1 MEVNRQGASASP
13 ASSVPSAPPGKI
25 KRWLQDGWSE
35 RLFWTCLAVM
45 VWQWI
50 VMLEPYWY
58 DETIAMSID
67 ALLIIWGVSV
77 LFPRQFFGRLFI
89 GLPLVMRVIY
99 MELARNHLWIEDGAG
114 WERLQA
120 FHPYIWFV
128 VGIWLCYEA
137 LNQIVR
143 GTGRIIMWLLIQVIV
158 FGILDSFT
166 EDILWDQVAWIVGAA
181 LVWLIGLH
189 FSEMKDSYPEMKR
202 TSLRYLLQMAAS
214 GIVVIALIITVG
226 VNMPGLEPILTD
238 PYTAWTNRNGT
249 GGNFVG
255 RIVSNVTGTG
265 TGTGTP
271 TPTTSGYSN
280 HDSQL
285 GAGFQMDYE
294 PVMTV
299 TSEARG
305 YWRGEAKDIYTGQGW
320 VDANRE
326 LSLEPLSIGE
336 RFEADDAPAKRVRT
350 KEIIQ
355 KVQIQSDQI
364 YPVLFGMYSV
374 SAVEELEGGDTDRLI
389 WNGRESEIRY
399 EGRGAARYPASY
411 TIVSHVPIISEE
423 ELRAALPAEAPDS
436 VYLQLP
442 DRFPERVAD
451 LARTL
456 TEGETNNYDKAK
468 KIEQYLR
475 TQFTYTNA
483 PDLSKRTSSDFVEGF
498 LFEIK
503 EGYCDYFSTS
513 MAVMLRSVGVP
524 ARWVK
529 GYAPGAREGAD
540 HQMMTGSFDPDEGGR
555 FRVTNADAH
564 SWVEVYMGEYGWV
577 SFEPT
582 PGFSMPNPE
591 HGQEQEPDTPPEQ
604 EEEKQPEVK
613 EEKKAGKPEEERPIP
628 AWVVTAARSIVGAA
642 LLGLLAWLVRLWGQA
657 GFSPRWLRT
666 FRRRISP
673 RDRVVLETELWLSY
687 CRLRGLRKEPH
698 ETVREAALRWSE
710 GRPQLEA
717 SLQIIVPMFEQA
729 KYSGEPLDQADVAR
743 FREAVRQFRRVRK
756 R

>member
-1 MEVNRQGASASP
+1 MEVNRQPKSAYS
-13 ASSVPSAPPGKI
+13 ASSVQPAAPGMM
-25 KRWLQDGWSE
+25 KRWLLGGWSE

-58 DETIAMSID
+58 DETIAMSKD
-67 ALLIIWGVSV
+67 ALLIIWGVTV
-77 LFPRQFFGRLFI
+77 LFPRQFFGRLLI

-99 MELARNHLWIEDGAG
+99 MELVRNHLWIEDGAR

-128 VGIWLCYEA
+128 IGIWLCYEA
-137 LNQIVR
+137 INQIVR
-143 GTGRIIMWLLIQVIV
+143 GSGRIIMWLLVQVAV

-189 FSEMKDSYPEMKR
+189 FSQMKYSYPEMKR
-202 TSLRYLLQMAAS
+202 TSLRYLLQMAVSA
-214 GIVVIALIITVG
+214 IVVIALIITVG
-226 VNMPGLEPILTD
+226 VSVPGLEPILTD

-249 GGNFVG
+249 GGNFVD
-255 RIVSNVTGTG
+255 RIVSNVTG

-285 GAGFQMDYE
+285 GDGFQMNYE

-320 VDANRE
+320 VDAKRE
-326 LSLEPLSIGE
+326 ESLEPMSIGE
-336 RFEADDAPAKRVRT
+336 RFEADDAPSKRIQT

-374 SAVEELEGGDTDRLI
+374 SAVEELEGGDTERLI
-389 WNGRESEIRY
+389 WNGRESEVRY
-399 EGRGAARYPASY
+399 EGRGTPRYPTSY
-411 TIVSHVPIISEE
+411 TIVSHVPIISEP
-423 ELRAALPAEAPDS
+423 ELRAAPPAEAPDS

-451 LARTL
+451 LARSL

-475 TQFTYTNA
+475 TQFTYTNV

-524 ARWVK
+524 TRWVK
-529 GYAPGAREGAD
+529 GYAPGAREGSD
-540 HQMMTGSFDPDEGGR
+540 RPMMTGSFDPDEGGR

-564 SWVEVYMGEYGWV
+564 SWVEVYMGEYGWI

-582 PGFSMPNPE
+582 PGFSMPSPE
-591 HGQEQEPDTPPEQ
+591 QEEQEPDTPPEQ

-613 EEKKAGKPEEERPIP
+613 EEKKAGKPEEDTSLP
-628 AWVVTAARSIVGAA
+628 AWVITAARSIVGAA
-642 LLGLLAWLVRLWGQA
+642 LLGLLAWLVRQWGQA
-657 GFSPRWLRT
+657 GFSLRWLRT

-673 RDRVVLETELWLSY
+673 SDRVVLETELWLSY

-710 GRPQLEA
+710 GLPQLEGP
-717 SLQIIVPMFEQA
+717 LQVIVPMFEQA
-729 KYSGEPLDQADVAR
+729 KYSGEPLEPSDVAR

>member
-1 MEVNRQGASASP
+1 MEVNRQPESAYS
-13 ASSVPSAPPGKI
+13 ASSVQPAGPGMM
-25 KRWLQDGWSE
+25 KRWLLGGWSE

-58 DETIAMSID
+58 DETIAMSKD

-77 LFPRQFFGRLFI
+77 LFPRQFFGRLLI
-89 GLPLVMRVIY
+89 GLPLVLRVIY
-99 MELARNHLWIEDGAG
+99 MELVRNHLWIEDGSP

-128 VGIWLCYEA
+128 IGIWLCYEA
-137 LNQIVR
+137 INQIVR
-143 GTGRIIMWLLIQVIV
+143 GSGRIIMWLLVQVAV

-189 FSEMKDSYPEMKR
+189 FSQMKHSYPEMKR
-202 TSLRYLLQMAAS
+202 TSLRYLLQMAVSA
-214 GIVVIALIITVG
+214 IVVIALIITVG
-226 VNMPGLEPILTD
+226 VSVPGLEPILTD

-249 GGNFVG
+249 GGNLVD
-255 RIVSNVTGTG
+255 RIVSNVSG

-285 GAGFQMDYE
+285 GDGFQMNYE

-320 VDANRE
+320 VDAKRE
-326 LSLEPLSIGE
+326 ESLEPMSIGE
-336 RFEADDAPAKRVRT
+336 RFEADDAPSKRIQT

-355 KVQIQSDQI
+355 KVQIQSNQI

-374 SAVEELEGGDTDRLI
+374 AAVEELEGGDTERLV
-389 WNGRESEIRY
+389 WNGRESEVRY
-399 EGRGAARYPASY
+399 EGRGTPRYPTSY
-411 TIVSHVPIISEE
+411 TIVSHVPIISEQ
-423 ELRAALPAEAPDS
+423 ELRAAPPSEAPDS

-451 LARTL
+451 LARSL

-475 TQFTYTNA
+475 TQFTYTNV

-524 ARWVK
+524 TRWVK
-529 GYAPGAREGAD
+529 GYAPGAREGSD
-540 HQMMTGSFDPDEGGR
+540 RPMMTGSFDPDEGGR

-564 SWVEVYMGEYGWV
+564 SWVEVYMGEYGWI

-582 PGFSMPNPE
+582 PGFSMPSPD
-591 HGQEQEPDTPPEQ
+591 QEKQEPDTQPEQ

-613 EEKKAGKPEEERPIP
+613 EEKKAGKPEEETSLP
-628 AWVVTAARSIVGAA
+628 AWVITAARSIVGAA
-642 LLGLLAWLVRLWGQA
+642 LLGLLAWLVRQWGQA
-657 GFSPRWLRT
+657 GFSLRWLRT

-673 RDRVVLETELWLSY
+673 SDRVVLETELWLSY
-687 CRLRGLRKEPH
+687 CRLHGLRKEPH

-710 GRPQLEA
+710 GLPKLEA
-717 SLQIIVPMFEQA
+717 PLEVIVPMFEQA
-729 KYSGEPLDQADVAR
+729 KYSGEPLEQSDVAR

>member
-1 MEVNRQGASASP
+1 MEVNRQPESAYS
-13 ASSVPSAPPGKI
+13 ASSVQPAAPGMM
-25 KRWLQDGWSE
+25 KRWLLGGWSE

-45 VWQWI
+45 VGQWI

-58 DETIAMSID
+58 DETIAMSKD

-77 LFPRQFFGRLFI
+77 LFPRQFFGRLLI
-89 GLPLVMRVIY
+89 GLPLVLSVIY
-99 MELARNHLWIEDGAG
+99 MELVRNHLWIEDGAR

-128 VGIWLCYEA
+128 IGIWLCYEA
-137 LNQIVR
+137 INQIVR
-143 GTGRIIMWLLIQVIV
+143 GAGRIIMWLLVQVAV

-189 FSEMKDSYPEMKR
+189 FSQMKYSYPEMKR
-202 TSLRYLLQMAAS
+202 TSLRYLLQMAVSA
-214 GIVVIALIITVG
+214 IVVIALIITVG
-226 VNMPGLEPILTD
+226 VSVPGLEPILTD

-249 GGNFVG
+249 GGNFVD
-255 RIVSNVTGTG
+255 RIVSNVTG

-285 GAGFQMDYE
+285 GDGFQMNYE

-320 VDANRE
+320 VDAKRE
-326 LSLEPLSIGE
+326 ESLEPMSIGE
-336 RFEADDAPAKRVRT
+336 RFEADDAPSKRIQT

-374 SAVEELEGGDTDRLI
+374 SAVEELEGGDTERLV
-389 WNGRESEIRY
+389 WNGRESEVRY
-399 EGRGAARYPASY
+399 EGRGTPRYPTSY
-411 TIVSHVPIISEE
+411 TIVSHVPIISEQ
-423 ELRAALPAEAPDS
+423 ELRAAPPAEAPDS
-436 VYLQLP
+436 VYLHLP

-451 LARTL
+451 LARSL

-475 TQFTYTNA
+475 TQFTYTNV

-529 GYAPGAREGAD
+529 GYAPGAREGSD
-540 HQMMTGSFDPDEGGR
+540 RPMMTGSFDPDEGGR
-555 FRVTNADAH
+555 FSVTNADAH
-564 SWVEVYMGEYGWV
+564 SWVEVYMGEYGWI

-582 PGFSMPNPE
+582 PGFSMPST
-591 HGQEQEPDTPPEQ
+591 EQEKQEPETPPEQ

-613 EEKKAGKPEEERPIP
+613 EEKKAGKPEEETSLP

-642 LLGLLAWLVRLWGQA
+642 LLGLLAWLVCQWGQA
-657 GFSPRWLRT
+657 GFSLRWLRT

-673 RDRVVLETELWLSY
+673 SDRVVLETELWLSY
-687 CRLRGLRKEPH
+687 CQLRGLRKEPH

-710 GRPQLEA
+710 GLPQLEA
-717 SLQIIVPMFEQA
+717 PLQVIVPMFEQA
-729 KYSGEPLDQADVAR
+729 KYSGEPLEQSDVAR

>member
-255 RIVSNVTGTG
+255 RIVSNVTG

-717 SLQIIVPMFEQA
+717 SMQIIVPMFEQA

>member
-1 MEVNRQGASASP
+1 MEVNRQAAPAYPGSP
-13 ASSVPSAPPGKI
+13 VPPEPPGMV
-25 KRWLQDGWSE
+25 KRWLLGGWSE

-58 DETIAMSID
+58 DETIAMSKD
-67 ALLIIWGVSV
+67 ALLMIWGVCV
-77 LFPRQFFGRLFI
+77 LFPRQFLGRLLL
-89 GLPLVMRVIY
+89 GLPLVLRVIY
-99 MELARNHLWIEDGAG
+99 MELVRNHLWIEDGAG

-128 VGIWLCYEA
+128 AGIWLCYEA
-137 LNQIVR
+137 LNQLVR
-143 GTGRIIMWLLIQVIV
+143 GTGRIIIWLLIQVIV

-189 FSEMKDSYPEMKR
+189 FSQMKHSYPEMKR
-202 TSLRYLLQMAAS
+202 TSLRYLLQMAVSA
-214 GIVVIALIITVG
+214 IVVIAMIITVG

-249 GGNFVG
+249 GGNIVE
-255 RIVSNVTGTG
+255 RIVSNVTGN
-265 TGTGTP
+265 GTP

-285 GAGFQMDYE
+285 GDGFQMDYE

-320 VDANRE
+320 VDAKRE
-326 LSLEPLSIGE
+326 ESLEPMSIGE
-336 RFEADDAPAKRVRT
+336 RFEANDAPAKRVQT

-364 YPVLFGMYSV
+364 YPVLFGMYSA
-374 SAVEELEGGDTDRLI
+374 SAVEELEGGDPERLV
-389 WNGRESEIRY
+389 WNGRESEVRY
-399 EGRGAARYPASY
+399 EGRGAARYPSSY
-411 TIVSHVPIISEE
+411 TIVSHVPIISEQ
-423 ELRAALPAEAPDS
+423 ELRAAPPAEAPDS

-451 LARTL
+451 LARSL

-475 TQFTYTNA
+475 TQFTYTNV
-483 PDLSKRTSSDFVEGF
+483 PDLSKRTSGDFVDGF

-524 ARWVK
+524 TRWVK
-529 GYAPGAREGAD
+529 GYAPGAREGAERE
-540 HQMMTGSFDPDEGGR
+540 MMTGSFDPDEGGR

-582 PGFSMPNPE
+582 PGFSMPSPE
-591 HGQEQEPDTPPEQ
+591 QEEQEPGTPPEQ
-604 EEEKQPEVK
+604 EEDKQPEMK
-613 EEKKAGKPEEERPIP
+613 EEKKAGKPEEETSLP
-628 AWVVTAARSIVGAA
+628 AWVVTAARSIAGAA
-642 LLGLLAWLVRLWGQA
+642 LLGLLAWLVRQWGQA

-666 FRRRISP
+666 FRRQISP
-673 RDRVVLETELWLSY
+673 SDRVVLETELWLSY

-710 GRPQLEA
+710 GLPQLEA
-717 SLQIIVPMFEQA
+717 SLQIIVPVFEQA
-729 KYSGEPLDQADVAR
+729 KYSGEPLEQADVAR

>member
-120 FHPYIWFV
+120 FHPYLWFV

-189 FSEMKDSYPEMKR
+189 FSEMKDSYPEMKP

-249 GGNFVG
+249 GGNFVE
-255 RIVSNVTGTG
+255 RIVSNVTG

-326 LSLEPLSIGE
+326 VSLEPLSIGE

>member
-1 MEVNRQGASASP
+1 MEVNRQPKSAYS
-13 ASSVPSAPPGKI
+13 ASSVQPAAPGMM
-25 KRWLQDGWSE
+25 KRWLLGGWSE

-58 DETIAMSID
+58 DETIAMSKD
-67 ALLIIWGVSV
+67 ALLIIWGVTV
-77 LFPRQFFGRLFI
+77 LFPRQFFGRLLI

-99 MELARNHLWIEDGAG
+99 MELVRNHLWIEDGAR

-128 VGIWLCYEA
+128 IGIWLCYEA
-137 LNQIVR
+137 INQIVR
-143 GTGRIIMWLLIQVIV
+143 GSGRIIMWLLVQVAV

-189 FSEMKDSYPEMKR
+189 FSQMKYSYPEMKR
-202 TSLRYLLQMAAS
+202 SSLRYLLQMAVSA
-214 GIVVIALIITVG
+214 IVVIALIITVG
-226 VNMPGLEPILTD
+226 VSVPGLEPILTD

-249 GGNFVG
+249 GGNFVD
-255 RIVSNVTGTG
+255 RIVSNVTG

-285 GAGFQMDYE
+285 GDGFQMNYE

-320 VDANRE
+320 VDAKRE
-326 LSLEPLSIGE
+326 ESLEPMSIGE
-336 RFEADDAPAKRVRT
+336 RFEADDAPSKRIQT

-374 SAVEELEGGDTDRLI
+374 SAVEELEGGDTERLI
-389 WNGRESEIRY
+389 WNGRESEVRY
-399 EGRGAARYPASY
+399 EGRGTPRYPTSY
-411 TIVSHVPIISEE
+411 TIVSHVPIISEP
-423 ELRAALPAEAPDS
+423 ELRAAPPAEAPDS

-451 LARTL
+451 LARSL

-475 TQFTYTNA
+475 TQFTYTNV

-524 ARWVK
+524 TRWVK
-529 GYAPGAREGAD
+529 GYAPGAREGSD
-540 HQMMTGSFDPDEGGR
+540 RPMMTGSFDPDEGGR

-564 SWVEVYMGEYGWV
+564 SWVEVYMGEYGWI

-582 PGFSMPNPE
+582 PGFSMPSPQE
-591 HGQEQEPDTPPEQ
+591 EQEPDTPSEQ

-613 EEKKAGKPEEERPIP
+613 EEKKAGKPEEETSLP
-628 AWVVTAARSIVGAA
+628 AWVITAARSIVGAA
-642 LLGLLAWLVRLWGQA
+642 LLGLLAWLLRQWGQA
-657 GFSPRWLRT
+657 GFSLRWLRT

-673 RDRVVLETELWLSY
+673 SDRVVLETELWLSY

-710 GRPQLEA
+710 GLPQLEA
-717 SLQIIVPMFEQA
+717 PLQVIVPMFEQA
-729 KYSGEPLDQADVAR
+729 KYSGEPLEPSDVAR

>member
-1 MEVNRQGASASP
+1 MEVNRQPESAYS
-13 ASSVPSAPPGKI
+13 ASSVQPAAPGI
-25 KRWLQDGWSE
+25 MKRWLLGGWSE

-58 DETIAMSID
+58 DETIAMSKD

-77 LFPRQFFGRLFI
+77 LFPRQFFGRLLI
-89 GLPLVMRVIY
+89 GLPLVLRVIY
-99 MELARNHLWIEDGAG
+99 MELVRNHLWIEDGSR

-128 VGIWLCYEA
+128 IGIWLCYEA
-137 LNQIVR
+137 INQIVR
-143 GTGRIIMWLLIQVIV
+143 GSGRIIMWLLVQVAV

-189 FSEMKDSYPEMKR
+189 FSQMKHSYPEMKR
-202 TSLRYLLQMAAS
+202 TSLRYLLQMAVSA
-214 GIVVIALIITVG
+214 IVVIALIITVG
-226 VNMPGLEPILTD
+226 VSVPGLEPILTD

-249 GGNFVG
+249 GGNLVD
-255 RIVSNVTGTG
+255 RIVSNVSG

-285 GAGFQMDYE
+285 GDGFQMNYE

-320 VDANRE
+320 VDAKRE
-326 LSLEPLSIGE
+326 ESLEPMIIGE
-336 RFEADDAPAKRVRT
+336 RFEADDAPSKRIQT

-355 KVQIQSDQI
+355 KVQIQSNQI

-374 SAVEELEGGDTDRLI
+374 AAVEELEGGDTERLV
-389 WNGRESEIRY
+389 WNGRESEVRY
-399 EGRGAARYPASY
+399 EGRGTPRYPTSY
-411 TIVSHVPIISEE
+411 TIVSHVPIISEQ
-423 ELRAALPAEAPDS
+423 ELRAAPPSEAPDS

-451 LARTL
+451 LARSL

-475 TQFTYTNA
+475 TQFTYTNV

-524 ARWVK
+524 TRWVK
-529 GYAPGAREGAD
+529 GYAPGAREGSD
-540 HQMMTGSFDPDEGGR
+540 RPMMTGSFDPDEGGR

-564 SWVEVYMGEYGWV
+564 SWVEVYMGEYGWI

-582 PGFSMPNPE
+582 PGFSMPSPD
-591 HGQEQEPDTPPEQ
+591 QEKQEPDTQPEQ

-613 EEKKAGKPEEERPIP
+613 EEKKAGKPEEETSLP
-628 AWVVTAARSIVGAA
+628 AWVITAARSIVGAA
-642 LLGLLAWLVRLWGQA
+642 LLGLLAWLVRQWGQA
-657 GFSPRWLRT
+657 GFSLRWLRT

-673 RDRVVLETELWLSY
+673 SDRVVLETELWLSY
-687 CRLRGLRKEPH
+687 CRLHGLRKEPH

-710 GRPQLEA
+710 GLPKLEA
-717 SLQIIVPMFEQA
+717 PLQVIVPMFEQA
-729 KYSGEPLDQADVAR
+729 KYSGEPLEQSDVAR

>member
-1 MEVNRQGASASP
+1 MEVNRQPESAYS
-13 ASSVPSAPPGKI
+13 ASSVQPAAPGMM
-25 KRWLQDGWSE
+25 KRWLLGGWSE

-58 DETIAMSID
+58 DETIAMSKD

-77 LFPRQFFGRLFI
+77 LFPRQFFGRLLI
-89 GLPLVMRVIY
+89 GLPLVLRVIY
-99 MELARNHLWIEDGAG
+99 MELVRNHLWIEDGTR

-128 VGIWLCYEA
+128 IGIWLCYEA
-137 LNQIVR
+137 INQIVR
-143 GTGRIIMWLLIQVIV
+143 GSGRIIMWLLVQVAV

-189 FSEMKDSYPEMKR
+189 FSQMKYSYPEMKR
-202 TSLRYLLQMAAS
+202 TSLRYLLQMAVSA
-214 GIVVIALIITVG
+214 IVVIALIITVG
-226 VNMPGLEPILTD
+226 VSVPGLEPILTD

-249 GGNFVG
+249 GGNLVD
-255 RIVSNVTGTG
+255 RIVSNVSG

-285 GAGFQMDYE
+285 GDGFQMNYE

-320 VDANRE
+320 VDAKRE
-326 LSLEPLSIGE
+326 ESLEPMSIGE
-336 RFEADDAPAKRVRT
+336 WFEADDAPSKRIQT

-355 KVQIQSDQI
+355 KVQIQSNQI

-374 SAVEELEGGDTDRLI
+374 AAVEELEGGDTERLV
-389 WNGRESEIRY
+389 WNGRESEVRY
-399 EGRGAARYPASY
+399 EGRGTPRYPTSY
-411 TIVSHVPIISEE
+411 TIVSHVPIISEQ
-423 ELRAALPAEAPDS
+423 ELRAAPPSEAPDS

-451 LARTL
+451 LARSL

-475 TQFTYTNA
+475 TQFSYTNV

-524 ARWVK
+524 TRWVK
-529 GYAPGAREGAD
+529 GYAPGAREGSD
-540 HQMMTGSFDPDEGGR
+540 RPMMTGSFNPDEGGR

-564 SWVEVYMGEYGWV
+564 SWVEVYMGEYGWI

-582 PGFSMPNPE
+582 PGFSMPSPD
-591 HGQEQEPDTPPEQ
+591 QEKQEPDTQPEQ

-613 EEKKAGKPEEERPIP
+613 EEKKAGKPEEETSLPV
-628 AWVVTAARSIVGAA
+628 WVITAARSIVGAA
-642 LLGLLAWLVRLWGQA
+642 LLGLLAWLVRQWGQA
-657 GFSPRWLRT
+657 GFSLRWLRT

-673 RDRVVLETELWLSY
+673 SDRVVLETELWLSY
-687 CRLRGLRKEPH
+687 CRLHGLRKEPH
-698 ETVREAALRWSE
+698 ETVREAALRWSK
-710 GRPQLEA
+710 GLPKLEA
-717 SLQIIVPMFEQA
+717 PLQVIVPMFEQA
-729 KYSGEPLDQADVAR
+729 KYSGEPLEQSDVAR

>member
-1 MEVNRQGASASP
+1 MEVNRQPEFAYS
-13 ASSVPSAPPGKI
+13 ASSVQPAGPGMMR
-25 KRWLQDGWSE
+25 RWLLGGWSE

-58 DETIAMSID
+58 DETIAMSKD
-67 ALLIIWGVSV
+67 ALLMIWGVSV
-77 LFPRQFFGRLFI
+77 LFPRQFFGRLLI
-89 GLPLVMRVIY
+89 GLPLVLRVIY
-99 MELARNHLWIEDGAG
+99 MELVRNHLWIEDGDR

-128 VGIWLCYEA
+128 IGIWLCYEA
-137 LNQIVR
+137 INQIVR
-143 GTGRIIMWLLIQVIV
+143 GPGRIIMWLLVQVAV

-189 FSEMKDSYPEMKR
+189 FSQMKHSYPEMKR
-202 TSLRYLLQMAAS
+202 TSLRYLLQMAVSA
-214 GIVVIALIITVG
+214 IVVIALIITVG
-226 VNMPGLEPILTD
+226 VSVPGLEPILTD

-249 GGNFVG
+249 GGNFVD
-255 RIVSNVTGTG
+255 RIVSNVTG

-285 GAGFQMDYE
+285 GDGFQMNYE

-320 VDANRE
+320 VDAKRE
-326 LSLEPLSIGE
+326 ESLEPMSIGE
-336 RFEADDAPAKRVRT
+336 RFEADDAPSKRIQT
-350 KEIIQ
+350 KEITQ
-355 KVQIQSDQI
+355 KVQIQSDQV

-374 SAVEELEGGDTDRLI
+374 SAVEELEGGDTERLV
-389 WNGRESEIRY
+389 WNGRESEVRY
-399 EGRGAARYPASY
+399 EGRPRYPTSY
-411 TIVSHVPIISEE
+411 TIVSHVPIISEQK
-423 ELRAALPAEAPDS
+423 LRAAPPAEAPDS

-451 LARTL
+451 LARSL

-475 TQFTYTNA
+475 TQFTYTNV
-483 PDLSKRTSSDFVEGF
+483 PNISKRTSDDFVDGF

-524 ARWVK
+524 TRWVK

-540 HQMMTGSFDPDEGGR
+540 RPMMTGSFDPDEGGR

-582 PGFSMPNPE
+582 PGFSMPSPE
-591 HGQEQEPDTPPEQ
+591 LAEEQEPDTPAEQ
-604 EEEKQPEVK
+604 EEETQPEVK
-613 EEKKAGKPEEERPIP
+613 EEKKASMPEEETALP
-628 AWVVTAARSIVGAA
+628 AWVITAARSIVGAA
-642 LLGLLAWLVRLWGQA
+642 VLGAMAWLVRQWGQA
-657 GFSPRWLRT
+657 GFSLRWLRT

-673 RDRVVLETELWLSY
+673 TDRVVLETELWLSY

-698 ETVREAALRWSE
+698 ETVREAAFRWSE
-710 GRPQLEA
+710 GQPELEA
-717 SLQIIVPMFEQA
+717 SLQVIVPMFEQA
-729 KYSGEPLDQADVAR
+729 KYSGEPLEQADVAR

>member
-1 MEVNRQGASASP
+1 MEVNRQPEFAYS
-13 ASSVPSAPPGKI
+13 ASSVQPAGPGMM
-25 KRWLQDGWSE
+25 KRWLLGGWSE

-58 DETIAMSID
+58 DETIAMSKD
-67 ALLIIWGVSV
+67 ALLMIWGVSV
-77 LFPRQFFGRLFI
+77 LFPRQFFGRLLI
-89 GLPLVMRVIY
+89 GLPLVSRVIY
-99 MELARNHLWIEDGAG
+99 MELVRNHLWIEDGTR

-128 VGIWLCYEA
+128 IGIWLCYEA
-137 LNQIVR
+137 INQIVR
-143 GTGRIIMWLLIQVIV
+143 GPGRIIMWLLVQVAV

-189 FSEMKDSYPEMKR
+189 FSQMKHSYPEMKR
-202 TSLRYLLQMAAS
+202 TSLRYLLQMAVSA
-214 GIVVIALIITVG
+214 IVVIALIITVG
-226 VNMPGLEPILTD
+226 VSVPGLEPILTD

-249 GGNFVG
+249 GGTFVD

-265 TGTGTP
+265 ATS
-271 TPTTSGYSN
+271 PTTSGYSN
-280 HDSQL
+280 HDNQL
-285 GAGFQMDYE
+285 GDGFQMDYQ

-320 VDANRE
+320 VDARRE
-326 LSLEPLSIGE
+326 ERLEPMSLGE
-336 RFEADDAPAKRVRT
+336 RFEADDAPSKRIQT

-355 KVQIQSDQI
+355 TVQIQSDQV

-374 SAVEELEGGDTDRLI
+374 AAVEELEGGELDGLS
-389 WNGRESEIRY
+389 WNGRESEVRY
-399 EGRGAARYPASY
+399 VGRGAARYPISY
-411 TIVSHVPIISEE
+411 TIVSHIPIVSEQ
-423 ELRAALPAEAPDS
+423 ELRAVPPSEAPDS
-436 VYLQLP
+436 AYLQLP
-442 DRFPERVAD
+442 DRLPARVVD
-451 LARTL
+451 LARSL

-475 TQFTYTNA
+475 TQFTYTNV
-483 PDLSKRTSSDFVEGF
+483 PNISKRTSDDFVDGF

-524 ARWVK
+524 TRWVK

-540 HQMMTGSFDPDEGGR
+540 RPMMTGSFDPDEGGR

-582 PGFSMPNPE
+582 PGFSMPSPE
-591 HGQEQEPDTPPEQ
+591 QGEEQEPDTPAEQ
-604 EEEKQPEVK
+604 EEETQPEVK
-613 EEKKAGKPEEERPIP
+613 EEKKASMPEEETALP
-628 AWVVTAARSIVGAA
+628 AWVITAARTIVGAA
-642 LLGLLAWLVRLWGQA
+642 LLGAIAWLVRQWGQA
-657 GFSPRWLRT
+657 GFSLRWLRT

-673 RDRVVLETELWLSY
+673 NDRVVLETELWLSY

-698 ETVREAALRWSE
+698 ETVREAAFRWSE
-710 GRPQLEA
+710 GQQELEA
-717 SLQIIVPMFEQA
+717 SLQVIVPMFEQA
-729 KYSGEPLDQADVAR
+729 KYSGEPLEQADVAR